1 MHTRTEGI
9 VLKEM
14 RFKETSKILTI
25 YSRKHGKIHAMARGA
40 YRPKSQLIANTQHF
54 SYNDYYLYKGR
65 NFYYINQ
72 AEIIDSFYSIRENLN
87 RLMYGSYLL
96 ELMETSNLDEEANEK
111 LFLLLK
117 KGLMILSQL
126 DRDFLKFI
134 LAYELKYIS
143 FLGYKPFLDRCVN
156 CGNEDFTKIG
166 FNVELGGIVCNECLS
181 RGYSEYMDGNM
192 YGAMRAL
199 LYTPLDKLHSLKIP
213 KDTLFKLHEIMVK
226 YILNKIDRRE
236 FKTLNM
242 IKSMRENGGIQ
253 YE

>member
-14 RFKETSKILTI
+14 RFRETSKILTI
-25 YSRKHGKIHAMARGA
+25 YSRKYGKIHVMARGA

-54 SYNDYYLYKGR
+54 SYNDYYLYKGK

-72 AEIIDSFYSIRENLN
+72 AEIIDSFYSIRENIN
-87 RLMYGSYLL
+87 RVMYGSYLL
-96 ELMETSNLDEEANEK
+96 ELMEVSTLEEETHEK

-117 KGLMILSQL
+117 KGLIVLSQL

-143 FLGYKPFLDRCVN
+143 FLGYKPSLDRCVS
-156 CGNEDFTKIG
+156 CGKVDFTNIG
-166 FNVELGGIVCNECLS
+166 FNIELGGIVCNECRTLN
-181 RGYSEYMDGNM
+181 YYTEYIDINM
-192 YGAMRAL
+192 YKAMRAL
-199 LYTPLDKLHSLKIP
+199 LYTPLNKLDHLKIP

-226 YILNKIDRRE
+226 YILNKIDRKE
-236 FKTLNM
+236 FSTLN
-242 IKSMRENGGIQ
+242 ILKSMKESGGI
-253 YE
+253 

>member
-25 YSRKHGKIHAMARGA
+25 YSRKHGKIHVMARGA

-54 SYNDYYLYKGR
+54 SYNNYYLYKGR

-96 ELMETSNLDEEANEK
+96 ELTEVSNLEEEANEK
-111 LFLLLK
+111 LFLLLR
-117 KGLMILSQL
+117 KGLMVLSQL
-126 DRDFLKFI
+126 DRDFLKFV

-143 FLGYKPFLDRCVN
+143 FLGYRPFLDKCVS
-156 CGNEDFTKIG
+156 CGNENPIKIS
-166 FNVELGGIVCNECLS
+166 FNIELGGIVCSECLKN
-181 RGYSEYMDGNM
+181 GYLEYMDSNM
-192 YGAMRAL
+192 YNAMRVL
-199 LYTPLDKLHSLKIP
+199 LYTPLDKLDCLKIP

-226 YILNKIDRRE
+226 YILN
-236 FKTLNM
+236 
-242 IKSMRENGGIQ
+242 
-253 YE
+253 